1 MYKKILVP
9 LDGSEFSECIL
20 EHVKAI
26 ATGCQV
32 PEVVLLR
39 VVEPVREIYWM
50 GEDWRRDAEVK
61 TKAMAQ
67 DYLSKLADKLK
78 QEGMAVNF
86 AVVDGKPVGEILNY
100 ASNNQVDLIAMS
112 THGESG
118 ISRFALGSVT
128 DRVIRHST
136 APLLLVSPPGC
147 RNILV

>member
-100 ASNNQVDLIAMS
+100 ASNNQVDPISMS